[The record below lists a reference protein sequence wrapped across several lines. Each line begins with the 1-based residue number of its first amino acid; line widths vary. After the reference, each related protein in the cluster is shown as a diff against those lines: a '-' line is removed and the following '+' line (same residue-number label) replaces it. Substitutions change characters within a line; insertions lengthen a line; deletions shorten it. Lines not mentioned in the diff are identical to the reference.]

1 MMKLSNLVNRPL
13 GKIGLILTRRIN
25 VIPSDRLSKARQN
38 LFQSLDFQVVIDIGA
53 NSGQWA
59 AEIIKNGYRGPII
72 SIEPTRNAFSE
83 LEKIASSHESWNI
96 VNCAVDTQDGFREI
110 QIASNSGLSSSFFP
124 LMEDHKLADPE
135 VILVDTEVVKTS
147 TLESLIGIYGHETYY
162 IKIDTQ
168 GAELL
173 ILESLKEISFRKVFA
188 FEIEVSLV
196 GTYETGALVEEII
209 EFMRMKNF
217 RPYRIENGLAR
228 PNFGQQVQV
237 DIIFLRNDL
246 AALVP

>member
-1 MMKLSNLVNRPL
+1 MMKLSNLINFPL
-13 GKIGLILTRRIN
+13 GIFGLVLTRRTN
-25 VIPSDRLSKARQN
+25 VIPSNRLSRARQN
-38 LFQSLDFQVVIDIGA
+38 LFQSLDFQLVIDIGA

-59 AEIIKNGYRGPII
+59 VEVIKNGYRGPLI
-72 SIEPTRNAFSE
+72 SIEPTRNAFFE
-83 LEKIASSHESWNI
+83 LEKTASIHDSWNVI
-96 VNCAVDTQDGFREI
+96 NCAIDTQEGFREI

-135 VILVDTEVVKTS
+135 VILVDTEVVKTI
-147 TLESLIGIYGHETYY
+147 TLETLISIYNHETYY

-173 ILESLKEISFRKVFA
+173 ILESLEEMSFRKVIA

-209 EFMRMKNF
+209 EFMRIKNF

>member
-1 MMKLSNLVNRPL
+1 
-13 GKIGLILTRRIN
+13 
-25 VIPSDRLSKARQN
+25 
-38 LFQSLDFQVVIDIGA
+38 
-53 NSGQWA
+53 
-59 AEIIKNGYRGPII
+59 
-72 SIEPTRNAFSE
+72 
-83 LEKIASSHESWNI
+83 
-96 VNCAVDTQDGFREI
+96 
-110 QIASNSGLSSSFFP
+110 
-124 LMEDHKLADPE
+124 MEDHKLADPE
-135 VILVDTEVVKTS
+135 VILVDAEVVKTS
-147 TLESLIGIYGHETYY
+147 TLETLIGIYDYETYY

-173 ILESLKEISFRKVFA
+173 VLESLKEISFRKVFA

-209 EFMRMKNF
+209 QFMRMKNF